1 MNVEVPHNASIKFRD
16 IHFSDLNSVISIY
29 KKKTQES
36 VTDKLTA
43 RFGLPSSIAIDNNEI
58 IGFASAS
65 LNETD
70 EIKVDTYIVKTVGN
84 LYVENMLKQH
94 AEKALYS
101 RFGDFEKDNIS
112 LKSSIHQL
120 VVWLNK
126 Y

>member
-1 MNVEVPHNASIKFRD
+1 MNVEAPHNASIKFRD

-36 VTDKLTA
+36 VTDRLTVS
-43 RFGLPSSIAIDNNEI
+43 FGLPSSIATENNKI

-70 EIKVDTYIVKTVGN
+70 EIKVEAYSMKTVGG

-94 AEKALYS
+94 AEKALHS
-101 RFGDFEKDNIS
+101 RFGNFEKDNIS